1 MVCSFLLLPF
11 SHSSM
16 WPNVEIPA
24 NDSVGVCTNF
34 PHLCLVLE
42 YFPLGDLRRVLN
54 QKPPLPV
61 NLLVKIALDVAQGI
75 FYLHE
80 RKIIHR
86 GISLSLSFLLP
97 PSLPPFSRPL
107 PSQNS
112 ASPFHP
118 GSPSSP
124 FFPPSLSPF
133 PFPSRI
139 TSICPPLWHFSL
151 PPFLLDSLLLCYSF
165 ISIQIQKVNYY
176 ITSLPLAWCDD

>member
-86 GISLSLSFLLP
+86 GISFSLSFLLP
-97 PSLPPFSRPL
+97 PSSFSKFRFPLSSRLAFISLLP
-107 PSQNS
+107 
-112 ASPFHP
+112 
-118 GSPSSP
+118 
-124 FFPPSLSPF
+124 FPLSPF

-139 TSICPPLWHFSL
+139 TSIFPPLWHFSL
-151 PPFLLDSLLLCYSF
+151 PPFLLDPRLLCYSF
-165 ISIQIQKVNYY
+165 FLFKFKKLIIK
-176 ITSLPLAWCDD
+176 